1 MIVKLYLDEAADQPL
16 IEAVEA
22 MPKGERST
30 RLKALLAIA
39 LAGTGGLVVRVETLE
54 RQMATLQKRS
64 TTELPPTAAPTPT
77 IHEHQAMH
85 DLFAKAG
92 AFED

>member
-1 MIVKLYLDEAADQPL
+1 MIIKLRLDEGADQPL
-16 IEAVEA
+16 IASIMA
-22 MPKGERST
+22 MPKGERSA
-30 RLKALLAIA
+30 RLKALLTLA
-39 LAGTGGLVVRVETLE
+39 LAGTGGLLVRVETLE
-54 RQMATLQKRS
+54 RQMAELQKRS
-64 TTELPPTAAPTPT
+64 TTELSPTPLQPPA